1 MPDLDFFDPIAY
13 FEQRTR
19 ELEEAWTT
27 KKARLE
33 LLQANLDRLERTL
46 ELLGELSEEHQ
57 RALQVEVAALV
68 EARENTRRTIEN
80 LEVEMQQLQAKL
92 TALRAAQAL
101 LGPGRNEPAPP
112 AAADSAEPGA
122 RRTRNAGR
130 GR

>member
-13 FEQRTR
+13 FEQRTQ

-46 ELLGELSEEHQ
+46 ELLGALSEEHQ

-68 EARENTRRTIEN
+68 EARDNTRRTIEN

-101 LGPGRNEPAPP
+101 LGPGRDGSAPP

-122 RRTRNAGR
+122 RRTRNVGR